1 MPKRIV
7 QEFRIDE
14 ISGVDSPAQEGA
26 RVAIMKR
33 AEALVETP
41 PIGKGMGD
49 LADLLTGEED
59 GHQHGVNVDRY
70 EDKSTFR
77 VTAAIAPDADHSHDH
92 PIARSSDGQYVL
104 GMVAGHTHEID
115 QESMSRAVL
124 ALMTKSEGD
133 ETMTDEAHK
142 GANVQPTLE
151 ELQAQLTR
159 AHAVVGLT
167 SEERSHF
174 DALPEEAR
182 TAFLAKSASDRGNEM
197 KAVAKADPA
206 NDPVVYK
213 TADGVALRKSAGEA
227 LIEMAK
233 RTDAIAKENA
243 DLRAEREQNALEK
256 RAEAEIPHLPG
267 DVKAH
272 AVMLKAIDGIED
284 DAQRETA
291 RKALKVADA
300 AMSAAFKANGHG
312 GQPPPGTAD
321 DALDGLA
328 KAQAKEHGGSYE
340 AAYADVLKSAEGR
353 ALYAETLNREVK

>member
-33 AEALVETP
+33 AARSLKRS
-41 PIGKGMGD
+41 PIEKGMGD
-49 LADLLTGEED
+49 LADLLTSEVD
-59 GHQHGVNVDRY
+59 GHQHGIKVDRY
-70 EDKSTFR
+70 EDEVTFR
-77 VTAAIAPDADHSHDH
+77 VTAAVAPDADHSHDH

-104 GMVAGHTHEID
+104 GMVAGHTHAID
-115 QESMSRAVL
+115 QEAMTRAVL
-124 ALMTKSEGD
+124 ALMTKREGD
-133 ETMTDEAHK
+133 DTMTDEAHK
-142 GANVQPTLE
+142 GADVQPTLE

-159 AHAVVGLT
+159 AHAVVALT
-167 SEERSHF
+167 GEERSHF

-197 KAVAKADPA
+197 KAVAKAEVEH
-206 NDPVVYK
+206 DPVVY
-213 TADGVALRKSAGEA
+213 TTDDGVALRKSAGEA

-267 DVKAH
+267 DVTAH
-272 AVMLKAIDGIED
+272 AAMLKAIDGIEND
-284 DAQRETA
+284 VHREA
-291 RKALKVADA
+291 ASNALKAADA
-300 AMSAAFKANGHG
+300 AMSAAFKSNGHV

-321 DALDGLA
+321 DALDRLA
-328 KAQAKEHGGSYE
+328 KAQAKEHGESYE